1 MAAPFVSGLAGL
13 MRSASPSLTNSQI
26 KQAILN
32 KVDVLPGLQKKVL
45 TGGRINAYGAVSTV
59 VNNQVPSVSLS
70 GAPDNGHGPLLVSFT
85 ANAQDSD
92 GYIVSYRWDFEADG
106 VYDTT
111 TTSNVINHTYDGPGV
126 YTIKVMVKDNNG
138 AAPVS
143 TATITV
149 LPPNNPPVIGLLT
162 ASVESGYAPL
172 YVEFS
177 ASGYDNDGSVVKYEW
192 DVDGD
197 GIYDINGDKVSYTY
211 TNAGIYNVYTSGE
224 YKWGFG
230 NRRR

>member
-1 MAAPFVSGLAGL
+1 M
-13 MRSASPSLTNSQI
+13 
-26 KQAILN
+26 
-32 KVDVLPGLQKKVL
+32 
-45 TGGRINAYGAVSTV
+45 
-59 VNNQVPSVSLS
+59 
-70 GAPDNGHGPLLVSFT
+70 
-85 ANAQDSD
+85 
-92 GYIVSYRWDFEADG
+92 
-106 VYDTT
+106 
-111 TTSNVINHTYDGPGV
+111 
-126 YTIKVMVKDNNG
+126 VMVKDNNG

-211 TNAGIYNVYTSGE
+211 TNVGIYNVYTRVIDDDGAEARLGKAINVTNIPDSSLQGNLDTVSLGSE
-224 YKWGFG
+224 SRVDGHDLYIMGKAFG
-230 NRRR
+230 SSPSDLNWEPLANTNGDLIIDGNDLVILAANFGR